1 MFSHFLCICYGLSSY
16 DNNPVQEIRVSS
28 RLLQRNRK
36 LGSDYLCS
44 LIHSQTVFSAN
55 FTFTV
60 LENKSLENVDLE
72 QRRIFRLFVVL
83 LGCVLPRYPEH
94 SFVLI
99 LPAKS
104 FIFPTLYLDYEPL
117 FQVQLS
123 PVIHLQNILC
133 LRRTKFHFQMS
144 ETCAQL
150 TQHSLI
156 TFPPCKLEKHQYFL
170 SRCRPSFLC
179 DVKYGTIDQK
189 HTKNVSI

>member
-1 MFSHFLCICYGLSSY
+1 MFSHFLCIYYGLSSY
-16 DNNPVQEIRVSS
+16 DNNPVQEIRVLS

-36 LGSDYLCS
+36 LRSDYLCS
-44 LIHSQTVFSAN
+44 LKHPQTGFSAN

-60 LENKSLENVDLE
+60 LENESLENVDLE

-144 ETCAQL
+144 QTCAQQ

-156 TFPPCKLEKHQYFL
+156 TFPPCKLDTSIFYLAAVRASYVML
-170 SRCRPSFLC
+170 S
-179 DVKYGTIDQK
+179 TAQ
-189 HTKNVSI
+189 